1 MLKEEETLELE
12 KIIKKENSSLII
24 IFFIIFSIFI
34 LFISMG
40 NYFKSA
46 KLDIIAETEG
56 IVIPSSKVKTVQH
69 LEGGIVKKIYLNSG
83 DIVNKGDM
91 LLELEPIRTLSNFT
105 ELEKRLINLSINISR
120 LRGESELKSPIY
132 EEHII
137 KDYPV
142 LVEES
147 KKLYDVRTKRYRA
160 SIYEQKN
167 ILRNET
173 DSLNLL
179 EEQIDISKSLLEEQ
193 LTNRLSHLNLLKEK
207 NQIIAKI
214 ESADS
219 KIKNIKESY
228 FAEVRTMLLEEIS
241 EYEELKERKT
251 SLQDSLNRTIVKSPE
266 NGIIKQRFVDTI
278 GGVIKAGEPLF
289 DIVPIND
296 KLIVQAKLP
305 VDQIGYIK
313 KSQKVNVKLAG
324 KNNASYDTING
335 KVIGISP
342 DAIYSDKEKNNAY
355 YEVKIETEK
364 HYFEKGLEKYYM
376 YPGTQVLAMIEI
388 GSRTI
393 ADYIFEPLI
402 VNFNRALSEK

>member
-12 KIIKKENSSLII
+12 KIIKKENSSLLI

-40 NYFKSA
+40 NYVKNA

-91 LLELEPIRTLSNFT
+91 LLELEPIKTLSNFT

-132 EEHII
+132 EENIK

-167 ILRNET
+167 I
-173 DSLNLL
+173 
-179 EEQIDISKSLLEEQ
+179 DI
-193 LTNRLSHLNLLKEK
+193 
-207 NQIIAKI
+207 
-214 ESADS
+214 
-219 KIKNIKESY
+219 
-228 FAEVRTMLLEEIS
+228 
-241 EYEELKERKT
+241 
-251 SLQDSLNRTIVKSPE
+251 
-266 NGIIKQRFVDTI
+266 G
-278 GGVIKAGEPLF
+278 
-289 DIVPIND
+289 
-296 KLIVQAKLP
+296 
-305 VDQIGYIK
+305 
-313 KSQKVNVKLAG
+313 
-324 KNNASYDTING
+324 TINIYRKKG
-335 KVIGISP
+335 KTKKWK
-342 DAIYSDKEKNNAY
+342 DE
-355 YEVKIETEK
+355 E
-364 HYFEKGLEKYYM
+364 
-376 YPGTQVLAMIEI
+376 
-388 GSRTI
+388 
-393 ADYIFEPLI
+393 
-402 VNFNRALSEK
+402 

>member
-1 MLKEEETLELE
+1 MLKQEETIELE
-12 KIIKKENSSLII
+12 KIIKKENNSMII

-40 NYFKSA
+40 KYFKNA

-56 IVIPSSKVKTVQH
+56 IVIPSSKVKTIQH

-91 LLELEPIRTLSNFT
+91 LLELEPIKTLANFS

-120 LRGESELKSPIY
+120 LRGESELKRPVY
-132 EEHII
+132 EENIK
-137 KDYPV
+137 KDYPL

-173 DSLNLL
+173 ESLNLL

-219 KIKNIKESY
+219 KIKNIQESY
-228 FAEVRTMLLEEIS
+228 FTDVRTMLLEEIS

-296 KLIVQAKLP
+296 KLIVQAKLS
-305 VDQIGYIK
+305 VDQIGHIK

-324 KNNASYDTING
+324 KNNAAYNTING

-393 ADYIFEPLI
+393 ADYIFEPIL

>member
-12 KIIKKENSSLII
+12 KIIKKENSSLLI

-40 NYFKSA
+40 NYVKNA

-91 LLELEPIRTLSNFT
+91 LLELEPIKTLSNFT

-132 EEHII
+132 EENIK

-228 FAEVRTMLLEEIS
+228 FTDVRTMLVEEIS

-289 DIVPIND
+289 DIVPLND
-296 KLIVQAKLP
+296 KLIVQAKLS

-324 KNNASYDTING
+324 KNNASYNTING

-376 YPGTQVLAMIEI
+376 YPGTQVMAMIEI

-393 ADYIFEPLI
+393 ADYIFEPIL

>member
-1 MLKEEETLELE
+1 MLKEKETLELE